1 METLLDTGA
10 LAGNFVLRQV
20 VNDLNLQADIITKS
34 CTSTVCSGLDNK
46 CYDLTST
53 ILLKLSYFC
62 SIINKYASFEIQA
75 FIIDNS
81 PLKLIIGL
89 QSIRKLNLFHIFPEY
104 VGLNQTTTQS
114 STVLL
119 TNSTMMCMPCC
130 CQPEEDFATSKGSPK
145 ANQFTQTVPP
155 AATQTCVIHA
165 SLIVESEQLLGQ
177 VSPDDD
183 ENDKH

>member
-1 METLLDTGA
+1 M
-10 LAGNFVLRQV
+10 LRQV
-20 VNDLNLQADIITKS
+20 VNDLNLQADVITKT

-62 SIINKYASFEIQA
+62 SIINKYASFNIQA
-75 FIIDNS
+75 FIVDNS

-104 VGLNQTTTQS
+104 VGLNQTTTTHS
-114 STVLL
+114 STV
-119 TNSTMMCMPCC
+119 TPSNSTLMCMPCG
-130 CQPEEDFATSKGSPK
+130 CQPEEEFATSKGSPK

-155 AATQTCVIHA
+155 AATQTRIIHA
-165 SLIVESEQLLGQ
+165 SLILESEQLLGQ

-183 ENDKH
+183 EIDDQINDSFSPN